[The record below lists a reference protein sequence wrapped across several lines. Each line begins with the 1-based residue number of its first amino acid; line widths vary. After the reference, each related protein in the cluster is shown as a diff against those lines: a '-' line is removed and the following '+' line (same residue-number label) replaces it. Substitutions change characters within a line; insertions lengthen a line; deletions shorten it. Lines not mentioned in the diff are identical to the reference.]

1 MLMRQWDFHQ
11 TKAMQMTWMGSGTQH
26 LTDAALLV
34 GLGAQIITLEMSCLV
49 RVKVNRVRMEREE
62 APNALRRVAP
72 FLISRGRTEDCLGLL
87 ISRVKTEDCM
97 GLRDARTC
105 HSAEYVTLS
114 RAHMC
119 ACCNVTRRP
128 LSANSNCLHLTR
140 MTTTSTQ
147 SLIINIFGTG
157 SAAVYFCS
165 SSRQANHSRVS
176 LSDFQTHSKESA
188 APIYSGQ

>member
-97 GLRDARTC
+97 GLRDASTC
-105 HSAEYVTLS
+105 HSAGYVTPLS
-114 RAHMC
+114 RAHMLQSD
-119 ACCNVTRRP
+119 TE
-128 LSANSNCLHLTR
+128 
-140 MTTTSTQ
+140 TTECKLKLFAFDKDDDNKHTVPDNQ
-147 SLIINIFGTG
+147 SFG
-157 SAAVYFCS
+157 YRIC
-165 SSRQANHSRVS
+165 SRVF
-176 LSDFQTHSKESA
+176 LF
-188 APIYSGQ
+188 IF